1 MMHMPDEDEYLEKD
15 LQGIGLDAGIIRRG
29 VRGAWVVGM
38 LVLIAGCHASR
49 STGSETLMD
58 RIARVG
64 NLRGHEVKPGVLA
77 EEGRAAISDQCEKQ
91 SYETASKG
99 LFVSETGLHEDVF
112 ALRNRISYGEIAYG
126 LDEAL
131 RLESLLK
138 AEANDPTHSKDQG
151 DCIREFAEHMES
163 LTDPMVEADMR
174 QKELDVSAYKDSAR
188 EAEEQAEKKLR
199 GLETPAMPKTQSS
212 DSLPQS
218 Y

>member
-15 LQGIGLDAGIIRRG
+15 RQSMGLGAGIIRRG
-29 VRGAWVVGM
+29 ALGAWVAGM
-38 LVLIAGCHASR
+38 LVLVAGCHVSR

-64 NLRGHEVKPGVLA
+64 SLRGQEVKPGVLA
-77 EEGRAAISDQCEKQ
+77 EEGRAAISNQCEKQ

-99 LFVSETGLHEDVF
+99 LFASEIGLHEDVF

>member
-1 MMHMPDEDEYLEKD
+1 M
-15 LQGIGLDAGIIRRG
+15 
-29 VRGAWVVGM
+29 
-38 LVLIAGCHASR
+38 AGCHATR
-49 STGSETLMD
+49 STGSETLMN
-58 RIARVG
+58 RIARAG
-64 NLRGHEVKPGVLA
+64 HLRGQEVKPGVLA

-112 ALRNRISYGEIAYG
+112 ALRNRVSYGEIAYG

-131 RLESLLK
+131 RLESLLST
-138 AEANDPTHSKDQG
+138 EANNPAHSKDQG
-151 DCIREFAEHMES
+151 DCVREFAEHMES

-174 QKELDVSAYKDSAR
+174 QKELDVSAYKDSTR

-212 DSLPQS
+212 SDSLPQS